1 MLKNQNRALSGG
13 GTPGGGAS
21 TIERVSSKSNVSR
34 IVLIDDHAI
43 LREGLIALSN
53 MEKDLEVV
61 GQGANLTEA
70 IAVAEA
76 TQPDLIVTDLA
87 LAGATGLQGIVE
99 FRSRIPTAKVLV
111 LTMHDSEEYIRA
123 AISAGAHGYVL
134 KDATREELIKAMRAV
149 LAGKR
154 YLCSHASARIVRS
167 YLGEQTV
174 APPIAA
180 GVTGREREILTMIAA
195 GLSNKQIASQIKRSV
210 KTVEK
215 HRANFMRKL
224 HLHNVADV
232 TRYAMQTGLMVEKDT
247 TGCGR
252 TILR

>member
-1 MLKNQNRALSGG
+1 MIKNQNRAVSGG
-13 GTPGGGAS
+13 IAASGGES
-21 TIERVSSKSNVSR
+21 TLERVSSKSKLSR
-34 IVLIDDHAI
+34 VVLIDDHAI
-43 LREGLIALSN
+43 LREGLIALCN
-53 MEKDLEVV
+53 MEHDLEVV
-61 GQGANLTEA
+61 GQAATLTEA

-99 FRSRIPTAKVLV
+99 FRSRIPAAKVLV

-149 LAGKR
+149 LAGRR

-180 GVTGREREILTMIAA
+180 GVTGREREILAMIAA
-195 GLSNKQIASQIKRSV
+195 GLSNKKIASQIKRSV

-232 TRYAMQTGLMVEKDT
+232 TRYAMQTGLVMEKDEAEA
-247 TGCGR
+247 GR
-252 TILR
+252 TAMR